1 MVVNLS
7 KSSLLC
13 TRSSSTGI
21 KFHPN
26 KPGSPHLNG
35 KVERSQKTDKSEF
48 YPTIDVSVGLEELD
62 LLLAEWQ
69 HYYNWERPRSSLKG
83 LTPIDRITETSDQT
97 PLSEE
102 VSQHYQIRKER
113 FQEQNYKLDLQ
124 LRKLKPSL

>member
-1 MVVNLS
+1 
-7 KSSLLC
+7 
-13 TRSSSTGI
+13 
-21 KFHPN
+21 
-26 KPGSPHLNG
+26 
-35 KVERSQKTDKSEF
+35 
-48 YPTIDVSVGLEELD
+48 
-62 LLLAEWQ
+62 
-69 HYYNWERPRSSLKG
+69 YNWELPRSSLKG